1 MIAKGQINVVIFYA
15 NIIAAS
21 QNSYFS
27 FSESRFQTV
36 FIAWLNLDI
45 FDGLDA
51 YAKSWLQLAFHAYII
66 SLVISVIV
74 ISEYSPR
81 FAKLIGK
88 GDPVATLA
96 TLIVLLSY
104 TKILSTVISLYSFTT
119 LHYPNKTEITVW
131 LADES
136 VEFYEAKRITI
147 IAVACIHSSLYFV
160 SVHYSALNLEVVN
173 LSSKMEAS

>member
-1 MIAKGQINVVIFYA
+1 MIARGQINVVIFYA
-15 NIIAAS
+15 NIIAGS

-51 YAKSWLQLAFHAYII
+51 YAKSWLQLALSAYIL

-74 ISEYSPR
+74 ISECSPR
-81 FAKLIGK
+81 FARLIGK

-96 TLIVLLSY
+96 TLVLLSY

-119 LHYPNKTEITVW
+119 LHYPNKSEITVW
-131 LADES
+131 LADEN
-136 VEFYEAKRITI
+136 VGFYEAKCIAI
-147 IAVACIHSSLYFV
+147 IAVACIHSSLYFI